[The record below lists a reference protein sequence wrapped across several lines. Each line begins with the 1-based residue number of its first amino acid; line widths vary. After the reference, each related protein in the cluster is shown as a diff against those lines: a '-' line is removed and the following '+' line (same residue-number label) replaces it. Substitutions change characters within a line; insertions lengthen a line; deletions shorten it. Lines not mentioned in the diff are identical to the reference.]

1 MKKYKA
7 IIYDIDATILDTV
20 RQNTCTLMQIIKEEL
35 GIDMPYEEAAL
46 FMTNPGQRTL
56 KLLGIK
62 DIDTAYARWVRYV
75 NEFEE
80 GATLYEGFETVL
92 ETFQKSGILQGIV
105 SSKMHPQ
112 YQIDFVSKG
121 LDRYIATAVLMEDT
135 PHHKPD
141 PMPMLECLRRLGIEA
156 QDAIY
161 IGDTPADELAAR
173 NSGMDFG
180 YAKWGSV
187 FPEERF
193 HPDYVFEKPVDLLKL
208 LED

>member
-80 GATLYEGFETVL
+80 GSPLYEGFEPVL
-92 ETFQKSGILQGIV
+92 EAFQKAGILQGIV

-121 LDRYIATAVLMEDT
+121 LDRYIATAVLAEDT
-135 PHHKPD
+135 PLHKPD
-141 PMPMLECLRRLGIEA
+141 PMPMLECLRRLQVEP
-156 QDAIY
+156 QEAIY
-161 IGDTPADELAAR
+161 IGDAPGDQQAAR
-173 NSGMDFG
+173 NSGVDFG

-187 FPEERF
+187 FPEDSF
-193 HPDYVFEKPVDLLKL
+193 QPDFVFEKPVDLLKL